1 VRRLDSR
8 SVNACKLTISAPI
21 EAAQHEANSLS
32 PCKSMTHHPPYRSDI
47 LSRLAAPSELTLA
60 SLALWNQEFSGMQAH
75 GAHIAVA
82 IRCGTAREGLSL
94 IVAMLFNRGP
104 KSIRHPREGESD
116 AA

>member
-1 VRRLDSR
+1 
-8 SVNACKLTISAPI
+8 
-21 EAAQHEANSLS
+21 
-32 PCKSMTHHPPYRSDI
+32 MTHHPPYRSDI